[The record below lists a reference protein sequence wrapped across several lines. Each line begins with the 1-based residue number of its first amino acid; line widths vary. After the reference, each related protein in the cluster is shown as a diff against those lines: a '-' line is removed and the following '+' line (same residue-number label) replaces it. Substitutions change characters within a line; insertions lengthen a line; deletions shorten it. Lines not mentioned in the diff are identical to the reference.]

1 MPKAVFLMRWTA
13 KRGPVVQG
21 SYPSEADLEK
31 DFLIDVLGSII
42 QEEEERRE
50 GFYPIT
56 LEGKDVVTYYS
67 GEELNQVFGILL
79 EEEERGEEYRG
90 GLVQA
95 TVRILKKGGSISTTE
110 EWKRL
115 WDWVKAY
122 PDMTREQRI
131 GDAFK
136 DPAMNEIL
144 SIITDNGILT
154 MGEMVDRTQIRL
166 PSLSRDVITTY
177 VHILEALD
185 ILETQWDDEALEE
198 QVQILRDVIF
208 YRKKPE
214 RYEKIV
220 NRIPG
225 YEEDFSSYVEKYK
238 RERMWE
244 QDREVLPDLLRHP
257 EVYKLLK
264 RFRKKG
270 ILEKAEITGSYDNV
284 VGKLL
289 EENILGETNAFYYL
303 FTTPTLDLLFPRYTI
318 SRVFAKARDGTLSKE
333 KVLDFL
339 DTLKG
344 SYL

>member
-13 KRGPVVQG
+13 KRGPVIQG
-21 SYPSEADLEK
+21 SYPPEADLEK

-79 EEEERGEEYRG
+79 EEGERGEEYRG

-110 EWKRL
+110 EWKEL
-115 WDWVKAY
+115 WDWIRAY

-154 MGEMVDRTQIRL
+154 IGEMVDRTRIRL

-177 VHILEALD
+177 VHILEALG
-185 ILETQWDDEALEE
+185 ILETQWNEEALEE
-198 QVQILRDVIF
+198 RVQMLRDVIF

-214 RYEKIV
+214 QYEKIASQ
-220 NRIPG
+220 ISG

-238 RERMWE
+238 RERIWE
-244 QDREVLPDLLRHP
+244 QDREILPGFLSRP
-257 EVYKLLK
+257 EMYELLK
-264 RFRKKG
+264 RFRTKG
-270 ILEKAEITGSYDNV
+270 VLEKAEVSESYDNV
-284 VGKLL
+284 VGRLL
-289 EENILGETNAFYYL
+289 EENILGETDTYFYL

-318 SRVFAKARDGTLSKE
+318 SRVFAQARDGTLSKE
-333 KVLDFL
+333 EVLNFL
-339 DTLKG
+339 DTVKG